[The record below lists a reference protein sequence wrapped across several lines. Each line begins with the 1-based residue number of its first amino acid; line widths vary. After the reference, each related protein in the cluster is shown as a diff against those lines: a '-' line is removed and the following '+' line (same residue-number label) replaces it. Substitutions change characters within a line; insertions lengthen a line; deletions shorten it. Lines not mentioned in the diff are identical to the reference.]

1 MKLFSLVLLLSMT
14 IIMGCQ
20 TNAQEPVT
28 APFEQHDLPY
38 AFNALE
44 PHIDAQTMEV
54 HYTKHHAGYTKKFNA
69 ALEEAGLMDVEVEE
83 VLKNVSKHNTN
94 IRNNGGGYYNHTLF
108 WSVLTPDA
116 TEPSEELMTAIN
128 EEFGSLDEAKAKL
141 NQAASGRFGSGWAW
155 LIVTKDGGLAITS
168 TPNQDNPLMDVVDER
183 GTPIFG
189 IDVWEHAYYL
199 KYQNKRGD
207 YLSAIWNVVNWE
219 EVSRRY
225 ADATASDS

>member
-1 MKLFSLVLLLSMT
+1 MKLPILFLFAALVALT
-14 IIMGCQ
+14 GCQ
-20 TNAQEPVT
+20 TVAQEPVT

-38 AFNALE
+38 GFNALE

-54 HYTKHHAGYTKKFNA
+54 HYSKHHAGYTTKFNKA
-69 ALEEAGLMDVEVEE
+69 IEDEGLSDMEVENI
-83 VLKNVSKHNTN
+83 LANVSKYSTA
-94 IRNNGGGYYNHTLF
+94 IRNNGGGYYNHELF
-108 WSVLTPDA
+108 WSVLTPNK
-116 TEPSEELMTAIN
+116 TELSEELLAAIN
-128 EEFGSLDEAKAKL
+128 KAFGSLDEAKSKL
-141 NQAASGRFGSGWAW
+141 NEAASSRFGSGWAW
-155 LIVTKDGGLAITS
+155 LIVTTNGELAITS
-168 TPNQDNPLMDVVDER
+168 TPNQDNPLMDVAEQK

-225 ADATASDS
+225 AEATNPEG

>member
-1 MKLFSLVLLLSMT
+1 MKTSILILFTALVALT
-14 IIMGCQ
+14 GCQ
-20 TNAQEPVT
+20 SVAQEPVT

-38 AFNALE
+38 DFNALE

-54 HYTKHHAGYTKKFNA
+54 HYTKHHAGYTTKFNKA
-69 ALEEAGLMDVEVEE
+69 IEDEGLLEMEVEDI
-83 VLKNVSKHNTN
+83 LANASKYSTS
-94 IRNNGGGYYNHTLF
+94 IRNNGGGYYNHELF
-108 WSVLTPDA
+108 WSVLTPNK
-116 TEPSEELMTAIN
+116 TELSEELLAAVN
-128 EEFGSLDEAKAKL
+128 ESFGSLDEAKSKL
-141 NQAASGRFGSGWAW
+141 SEAAATRFGSGWAW
-155 LIVTKDGGLAITS
+155 LIVTNNGQLAITS

-219 EVSRRY
+219 EISRRY
-225 ADATASDS
+225 AEATASES